1 MLTTHRKRLILEALR
16 RDGQVVAKA
25 LSVDLGLS
33 EDTIRRD
40 LRELAQEGKLQ
51 RVHGGALPASPA
63 AVDLAGRKQLVP
75 DAKIAIGRAA
85 ARMVQSGQIIILDGG
100 TTTEQIALHLPKD
113 LAATVITHSPTI
125 AVALISHP
133 TVEVIMIG
141 GRLFKHSAVTVGT
154 GAAQAIAR
162 IRADIF
168 FMGVTGL
175 RPDIGATTG
184 DAEEADVK
192 RALAQSA
199 AETIVLVSNDK
210 LNAASPFVIVP
221 LAEISGMVVERSA
234 SVDLLAAYEEHGITV
249 TRA

>member
-1 MLTTHRKRLILEALR
+1 MLTSHRKRLILDMLR

-25 LSVDLGLS
+25 LSADLGLS

-40 LRELAQEGKLQ
+40 LRELAREGKLQ
-51 RVHGGALPASPA
+51 RVHGGALPASR
-63 AVDLAGRKQLVP
+63 AVVNLAGRKQLVP
-75 DAKIAIGRAA
+75 DAKVAIGKAA
-85 ARMVQSGQIIILDGG
+85 AGLVQPGQIVILDGG

-113 LAATVITHSPTI
+113 LAATVVTHSPTI
-125 AVALISHP
+125 AVALIDHP
-133 TVEVIMIG
+133 TVEVIMVG
-141 GRLFKHSAVTVGT
+141 GRLFKHSAVAVGA
-154 GAAQAIAR
+154 GAAEAIAR

-184 DAEEADVK
+184 DSEEADVK
-192 RALAQSA
+192 RALAHSA

-221 LAEISGMVVERSA
+221 PDDISGIVVERTA
-234 SVDLLAAYEEHGITV
+234 AIELLAAYEKRGITV

>member
-1 MLTTHRKRLILEALR
+1 MLTTQRKQLILDALR
-16 RDGQVVAKA
+16 RDGQVVAKI
-25 LSVDLGLS
+25 LSADLGLS

-40 LRELAQEGKLQ
+40 LRELAQDGKLQ

-63 AVDLAGRKQLVP
+63 VVNFNGRKQLVP
-75 DAKIAIGRAA
+75 AAKVAIGRAA
-85 ARMVQSGQIIILDGG
+85 ARMIAPGQIVMLDGG
-100 TTTEQIALHLPKD
+100 TTNEQIVANLAPD
-113 LAATVITHSPTI
+113 LVATIVTHSPTI
-125 AVALISHP
+125 AVALVDHP
-133 TVEVIMIG
+133 TVDVILIG
-141 GRLFKHSAVTVGT
+141 GRLFKHSAVTVGA

-175 RPDIGATTG
+175 RSDIGATTG
-184 DAEEADVK
+184 DGEEADVK
-192 RALAQSA
+192 RALSNSA

-221 LAEISGMVVERSA
+221 LSEISGIIVERDA
-234 SVDLLAAYEEHGITV
+234 AADLVTEIEMRGVAV